1 MYDACEVIQIRVSR
15 EKILQ
20 KLLQTYKTSPDICSA
35 ILTFILEGEQ
45 GLDMDGVKREVFTLF
60 WEMPFEKFFEG
71 HTTLVAR
78 VGPDIQDSNYQAIGR
93 AMSHSYLLTGIFP
106 ITISKVFMATLLV
119 GKDVLSAEDYISGLL
134 DHISVYDSLQLKS
147 LLEISK
153 SRGVFSK
160 MAEFLLEFLSGYRV
174 VRGSNPLL
182 TSRYFGK
189 CC

>member
-1 MYDACEVIQIRVSR
+1 MRGYTNPSFKR
-15 EKILQ
+15 KILQ

-106 ITISKVFMATLLV
+106 ITISKVSWPPCWLV
-119 GKDVLSAEDYISGLL
+119 KMFC
-134 DHISVYDSLQLKS
+134 LQRTTYLAFWITFQYTIPCS
-147 LLEISK
+147 
-153 SRGVFSK
+153 
-160 MAEFLLEFLSGYRV
+160 
-174 VRGSNPLL
+174 
-182 TSRYFGK
+182 
-189 CC
+189 